1 MEHSSPLAA
10 MQPPSVM
17 FGHCFRSEAPTAYPL
32 GSMSGFGG
40 NPFNFKDLSMKR
52 SSSDYFNMKPV
63 RGSSPTASLAADLSQ
78 NFHIDQSPQLA
89 TPRRSL
95 FTANML
101 SQANRQDDVMTT
113 PPLDSSPAPAMDVME
128 MSPLPHKPAFIVTA
142 ELEVHSP
149 TPDCTPMDSPVMSAA
164 PSPLQASPIESP
176 LCQPERKRPAFLRPS
191 LAKSK
196 AQSFQLGMTRP
207 APESKAPPFRFGTG
221 AKTSLSTS
229 TSLEDMFGDS
239 PPHERPLSRNNSST
253 SLAPPRL
260 RPPFNHARSSG
271 SPAPNSIRKQSHPL
285 MRPRKQ
291 CRRSLSMFEHP
302 ADVIADK
309 EAKVATNTPLQSV
322 SDISS
327 PPSMKL
333 PHFIPEDRADSL
345 PRIEKST
352 LLELMDGKFSEHFD
366 NILVIDCRFE
376 YEYDGGH
383 INGALNYNDKD
394 KLAGELFGAPKSR
407 TALVLHCEY
416 SAHRAPIMAKYLR
429 HQDRAINVDTYP
441 NLTYPDM
448 YILDGG
454 YSSFFAEH
462 RSFCFPQNYVE
473 MSDKEHEFA
482 CERGLGKVKQR
493 SKLNRA
499 QTFAFGEQSPQM
511 EDSPTGRCRFDN
523 QRDRFLGS
531 PFSASPVPQ
540 RTPGRRMLSY

>member
-17 FGHCFRSEAPTAYPL
+17 FGHCFRSEAPTSYSL

-40 NPFNFKDLSMKR
+40 NPFNFKELSMKK
-52 SSSDYFNMKPV
+52 SSSDYFNVKPI

-95 FTANML
+95 FTASML
-101 SQANRQDDVMTT
+101 GQANGRDDVMTT
-113 PPLDSSPAPAMDVME
+113 PPLPSSSPAPAMDVME
-128 MSPLPHKPAFIVTA
+128 MSPLPHKPAFFVTA
-142 ELEVHSP
+142 EIEVQSP
-149 TPDCTPMDSPVMSAA
+149 TPGG
-164 PSPLQASPIESP
+164 
-176 LCQPERKRPAFLRPS
+176 RKRPTFLRPS
-191 LAKSK
+191 LARSK
-196 AQSFQLGMTRP
+196 AQSYQLGLTRP
-207 APESKAPPFRFGTG
+207 SPESKAPPFRFGTG

-239 PPHERPLSRNNSST
+239 PPRERPISRNNSST
-253 SLAPPRL
+253 HLAPPRM
-260 RPPFNHARSSG
+260 RPSLHHARSSG
-271 SPAPNSIRKQSHPL
+271 SPAHSSIRKPSHPL

-291 CRRSLSMFEHP
+291 CRRSLSMFENP

-309 EAKVATNTPLQSV
+309 EAKVATNTPVQSI

-345 PRIEKST
+345 PRIDKST
-352 LLELMDGKFSEHFD
+352 LLELMDGKFNDHFD
-366 NILVIDCRFE
+366 NILIIDCRFE
-376 YEYDGGH
+376 YEYEGGH
-383 INGALNYNDKD
+383 ITGALNYNDKER
-394 KLAGELFGAPKSR
+394 LAGELFSAPQAR
-407 TALVLHCEY
+407 TALILHCEY

-429 HQDRAINVDTYP
+429 HHDRAINVDTYP
-441 NLTYPDM
+441 NLSYPDM

-462 RSFCFPQNYVE
+462 RSLCYPQNYVE
-473 MSDKEHEFA
+473 MSAKEHEFA

-511 EDSPTGRCRFDN
+511 EDSPTGRCRLGDN
-523 QRDRFLGS
+523 ERNRYLSS
-531 PFSASPVPQ
+531 PFSQSPVPA
-540 RTPGRRMLSY
+540 RTPGRRMLS